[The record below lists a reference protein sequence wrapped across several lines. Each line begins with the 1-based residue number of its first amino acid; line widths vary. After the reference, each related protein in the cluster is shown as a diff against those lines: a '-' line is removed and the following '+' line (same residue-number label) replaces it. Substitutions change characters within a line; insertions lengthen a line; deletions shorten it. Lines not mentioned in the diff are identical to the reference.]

1 MRVEVGVR
9 RRLAAGPEWGVP
21 LTLAAVSYHP
31 IVHVHLGPLSI
42 SPHGVGIAV
51 GFLLGARLMLPAANR
66 AGIRDEQVYA
76 LLTRAAIGAIV
87 GARLA
92 YVVNHLG
99 DYSSVTEVLK
109 VWPGGISLLGGF
121 AGAIILALP
130 K

>member
-1 MRVEVGVR
+1 MLGSI
-9 RRLAAGPEWGVP
+9 
-21 LTLAAVSYHP
+21 SYHP

-66 AGIRDEQVYA
+66 QGIRDEQVYA

-92 YVVNHLG
+92 YVINHLG
-99 DYSSVTEVLK
+99 GIPEV
-109 VWPGGISLLGGF
+109 
-121 AGAIILALP
+121 
-130 K
+130 